1 MFIELRAD
9 DPRPVYRQIADEV
22 QRAVSVG
29 VLKPGEALPAT
40 RQLAQELRLNPNTVQ
55 HAYRTLAQEGIV
67 EMRRGLGAFVC
78 AKPREPKRGSQAVA
92 RQIAERA
99 LREAFR
105 NGLLA
110 SDLLKALGEIA
121 PSGSGGQQ

>member
-1 MFIELRAD
+1 MFVELRRE
-9 DPRPVYRQIADEV
+9 DPRPCYRQIADEV

-29 VLKPGEALPAT
+29 VLKPGDALPPT
-40 RQLAQELRLNPNTVQ
+40 RQLADQLKLNANTVQ
-55 HAYRTLAQEGIV
+55 HAYRTLVQDGVI

-78 AKPREPKRGSQAVA
+78 AKPREPRRGSPALA

-99 LREAFR
+99 LREAYR

-110 SDLLKALGEIA
+110 SDLKKALDEIA

>member
-1 MFIELRAD
+1 
-9 DPRPVYRQIADEV
+9 
-22 QRAVSVG
+22 
-29 VLKPGEALPAT
+29 
-40 RQLAQELRLNPNTVQ
+40 VQ
-55 HAYRTLAQEGIV
+55 HAYRTLVQEGVI

-78 AKPREPKRGSQAVA
+78 AKPRESRRGSPALA

-99 LREAFR
+99 LREAYR

-110 SDLLKALGEIA
+110 SDLKKALDEIA